1 MAKWCQRVVA
11 LSCALALSAVSSSGD
26 QTVVTFAKRGTVIGL
41 TAEEQSQVAERV
53 RAVIVGC
60 AITSVAS
67 PSFFAGRPL
76 AEQWTDVRA
85 HSHLYVRF
93 AEPIQTERSGVRFTE
108 VAIGFDLP
116 NLAGPELSR
125 YGDEVVGYVKCS
137 GHRLLAL
144 MCSPALRKHLAAGQE
159 RSCTVYDRVGEPH

>member
-1 MAKWCQRVVA
+1 MAKWRQRVVA

-41 TAEEQSQVAERV
+41 TAEEQS
-53 RAVIVGC
+53 
-60 AITSVAS
+60 
-67 PSFFAGRPL
+67 
-76 AEQWTDVRA
+76 
-85 HSHLYVRF
+85 
-93 AEPIQTERSGVRFTE
+93 
-108 VAIGFDLP
+108 P

-144 MCSPALRKHLAAGQE
+144 MCSPALRKYLAAGQA